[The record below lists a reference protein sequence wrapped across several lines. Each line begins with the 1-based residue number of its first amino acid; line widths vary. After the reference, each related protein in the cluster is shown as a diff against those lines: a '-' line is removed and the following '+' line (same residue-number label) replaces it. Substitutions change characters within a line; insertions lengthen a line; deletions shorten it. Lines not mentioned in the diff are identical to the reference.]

1 MLPIMLNTEI
11 ITNPSPSTANC
22 TEMLGY
28 AKSLINSLEILET
41 KLLEASDSP
50 DPALIVIKEM
60 VAGMMEK
67 ANAVKENIN
76 SINSGAMNYSS
87 NSLGNKLQV

>member
-1 MLPIMLNTEI
+1 MWVIMPSTEL

-28 AKSLINSLEILET
+28 TKALINSLEILET

-50 DPALIVIKEM
+50 DPALTVIKDM

-67 ANAVKENIN
+67 ANAVKRNIN
-76 SINSGAMNYSS
+76 SINNGAINY
-87 NSLGNKLQV
+87 NSTGLGNKLQV